1 MLFQI
6 YLETLILKMFTN
18 KLVKCVRILPSVF
31 NPPSSARALSAPPS
45 LSEATEAVEHIGDAE
60 QRLNAS
66 LSLQSVDMDSF
77 PPPKLDKNGVS
88 KSSFF
93 KLDFCCCCN

>member
-6 YLETLILKMFTN
+6 YLETHILKMFAN
-18 KLVKCVRILPSVF
+18 NLVKCVHSPY
-31 NPPSSARALSAPPS
+31 PARALSSLPS

-66 LSLQSVDMDSF
+66 LSLESLDMDSF
-77 PPPKLDKNGVS
+77 PSPKLDKNGVS
-88 KSSFF
+88 KSCFF
-93 KLDFCCCCN
+93 KLDFCCCCCN